1 MKIEQ
6 VAVDR
11 LLADPAN
18 VRVHDARNLA
28 AIKGSLARFGQQKP
42 IVVDAKGVV
51 RAGNGTLA
59 AARELGWD
67 RVAVVRTGLA
77 GSEATA
83 YAIADNR
90 TAELA
95 SWDDG
100 ALAETLRSLQSEE
113 SDLAAVGFTDAEVDA
128 LIEGL
133 GTAIVEAGDWPE
145 RAPPEKH
152 SIVMAYRDAD
162 VAAILAFLD
171 ETDRSVLTDGRA
183 GAKILERIREISAAR
198 TDQG

>member
-51 RAGNGTLA
+51 R
-59 AARELGWD
+59 
-67 RVAVVRTGLA
+67 
-77 GSEATA
+77 
-83 YAIADNR
+83 ADNR